1 MQKSG
6 RIRPLSQHAGAE
18 SYFGAGVV
26 VPLEDFLLFLP
37 PLWLWPFFP
46 ALFVLAG
53 GVVVLLSPAPLS
65 AEPPACANDKL
76 APSSSVNAIVS
87 SFFIG
92 LLENG
97 CQFFGIVQLCKELL
111 CTF

>member
-1 MQKSG
+1 MYKLF
-6 RIRPLSQHAGAE
+6 RKA
-18 SYFGAGVV
+18 YFGAGVV
-26 VPLEDFLLFLP
+26 VLPEDFLLFLP
-37 PLWLWPFFP
+37 PLWAFFP
-46 ALFVLAG
+46 AVFVLAG

-65 AEPPACANDKL
+65 VEPPPACANDKL

-97 CQFFGIVQLCKELL
+97 YWFFGIVQLCKELL
-111 CTF
+111 RTF